1 MKRYNSGFGLRSNH
15 HSSGLGKVNSGFA
28 ILELAAT
35 VATDEGGATAVSIG
49 SSPVTHSGDVL
60 NPGRLK

>member
-1 MKRYNSGFGLRSNH
+1 MRRCSSGFGLRSNH
-15 HSSGLGKVNSGFA
+15 HISGLGKINSDFA

-35 VATDEGGATAVSIG
+35 VATDEGSTAAANIG
-49 SSPVTHSGDVL
+49 SSPVTHPGDVS